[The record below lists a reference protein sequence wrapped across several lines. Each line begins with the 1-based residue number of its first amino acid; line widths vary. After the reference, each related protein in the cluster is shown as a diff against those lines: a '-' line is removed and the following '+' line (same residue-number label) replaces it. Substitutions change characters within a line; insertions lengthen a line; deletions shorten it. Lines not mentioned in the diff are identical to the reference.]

1 MDTAKCAALL
11 LAVELGSLSA
21 AAERLGYTVSGMS
34 RMILS
39 LEDELGFRLLN
50 RSRAGVEPTREC
62 ALLLGAMR
70 ELTRWGESCRQLAA
84 QVRGLETGRV
94 RVGMSYPAYYPVLTE
109 AVTGFSREHPGVEIE
124 LVEGTS
130 SVLSGMLERHE
141 ADFCIMSRRSGA
153 HAWTPLTSDSLAV
166 WLPANHPLA
175 NRESYPAAELAN
187 EAYIDISPGGETDNS
202 RFLAERGISVRRRA
216 STSDIYGALSL
227 VGAGLGVALVN
238 TLLAKDVGGSGRT
251 VLLPIDPPYTVEIG
265 AAYQPRGE
273 QSPAAGR
280 FTDYALS
287 RLLAGARK

>member
-109 AVTGFSREHPGVEIE
+109 AVTGFSGEHPGVEIE

-153 HAWTPLTSDSLAV
+153 HAWTPLCSDSLAV

-175 NRESYPAAELAN
+175 NRESYPAAELAS
-187 EAYIDISPGGETDNS
+187 EAYIDISPGEETDNS

-238 TLLAKDVGGSGRT
+238 TLLAKDVDGSGRT

-287 RLLAGARK
+287 RLLAGARR

>member
-238 TLLAKDVGGSGRT
+238 TLLAKDVDGSGRT

>member
-50 RSRAGVEPTREC
+50 RSRAGGAPTREC

-109 AVTGFSREHPGVEIE
+109 AVTGFSGEHPGVEIE

-187 EAYIDISPGGETDNS
+187 EAYIDISPGEETDNS

-238 TLLAKDVGGSGRT
+238 TLLAKDVDGSGRT

>member
-62 ALLLGAMR
+62 ALMLGAMR

-109 AVTGFSREHPGVEIE
+109 AVTGFSGEHPGVEIE

-187 EAYIDISPGGETDNS
+187 EAYIDISPGEETDNS

-238 TLLAKDVGGSGRT
+238 TLLAKDVDGSGRT

>member
-153 HAWTPLTSDSLAV
+153 HAWTPLCSDSLAV

-187 EAYIDISPGGETDNS
+187 EAYIDISPGEETDNS

-238 TLLAKDVGGSGRT
+238 TLLAKDVDGSGRT

-287 RLLAGARK
+287 RLLAGARR

>member
-21 AAERLGYTVSGMS
+21 ASERLGYTVSGMS

-187 EAYIDISPGGETDNS
+187 EAYIDISPGEETDNS

-238 TLLAKDVGGSGRT
+238 TLLAKDVDGSSRT

-273 QSPAAGR
+273 QSPAAGC

>member
-109 AVTGFSREHPGVEIE
+109 AVTGFSGEHPGVEIE

-187 EAYIDISPGGETDNS
+187 EAYIDISPGEETDNS

-238 TLLAKDVGGSGRT
+238 TLLAKDVDGSGRT

>member
-238 TLLAKDVGGSGRT
+238 TLLAKDVDGSGRT

-287 RLLAGARK
+287 RLLAGARR

>member
-94 RVGMSYPAYYPVLTE
+94 RVGMYYPAYYPVLTE

-187 EAYIDISPGGETDNS
+187 EAYIDISPGEETDNS

-238 TLLAKDVGGSGRT
+238 TLLAKDVDGSGRT

>member
-62 ALLLGAMR
+62 TLLLGAMR

-109 AVTGFSREHPGVEIE
+109 AVTGFSGEHPGVEIE

-187 EAYIDISPGGETDNS
+187 EAYIDISPGEETDNS

-238 TLLAKDVGGSGRT
+238 TLLAKDVDGSGRT

>member
-153 HAWTPLTSDSLAV
+153 HAWTPLCSDSLAV

-175 NRESYPAAELAN
+175 NRESYPAAELTN
-187 EAYIDISPGGETDNS
+187 EAYIDISPGEETDNS

-238 TLLAKDVGGSGRT
+238 TLLAKDVDGSGRT

>member
-62 ALLLGAMR
+62 ALMLGAMR

-130 SVLSGMLERHE
+130 SVLSGMLERRE

-187 EAYIDISPGGETDNS
+187 EAYIDISPGEETDNS

-238 TLLAKDVGGSGRT
+238 TLLAKDVDGSGRT

>member
-187 EAYIDISPGGETDNS
+187 EAYIDISPGEETDNS

-238 TLLAKDVGGSGRT
+238 TLLAKDVDGSGRT

>member
-109 AVTGFSREHPGVEIE
+109 AVTGFSGEHPGVEIE

-187 EAYIDISPGGETDNS
+187 EAYIDISPCEETDNS

-238 TLLAKDVGGSGRT
+238 TLLAKDVDGSSRT

-265 AAYQPRGE
+265 AAYQPRGK

>member
-153 HAWTPLTSDSLAV
+153 HAWTPLCSDSLAV

-187 EAYIDISPGGETDNS
+187 EAYIDISPGEETDNS

-238 TLLAKDVGGSGRT
+238 TLLAKDVDGSGRT

>member
-62 ALLLGAMR
+62 ALMLGAMR

-187 EAYIDISPGGETDNS
+187 EAYIDISPGEETDNS

-238 TLLAKDVGGSGRT
+238 TLLAKDVDGSGRT

>member
-109 AVTGFSREHPGVEIE
+109 AVTGFSGEHPGVEIE

-175 NRESYPAAELAN
+175 SRESYPAAELAN
-187 EAYIDISPGGETDNS
+187 EAYIDISPGEETDNS

-238 TLLAKDVGGSGRT
+238 TLLAKDVDNSGRT

>member
-62 ALLLGAMR
+62 ALLLGSMR

-94 RVGMSYPAYYPVLTE
+94 CVGMSYPAYYPVLTE
-109 AVTGFSREHPGVEIE
+109 VVTGFSREHPGVEIE

-130 SVLSGMLERHE
+130 SALSGMLERHE

-153 HAWTPLTSDSLAV
+153 HAWTPLTSDSLAA

-175 NRESYPAAELAN
+175 SRESYPAAELAN
-187 EAYIDISPGGETDNS
+187 EAYIDISPGEETDNS

-238 TLLAKDVGGSGRT
+238 TLLAKDVDGSGRT

-287 RLLAGARK
+287 RLLAGARR

>member
-1 MDTAKCAALL
+1 MDIAKSAALL

-62 ALLLGAMR
+62 ALLLGSMR

-109 AVTGFSREHPGVEIE
+109 AVTGFSHEHPGVEIE

-130 SVLSGMLERHE
+130 SALSGMLERHE

-153 HAWTPLTSDSLAV
+153 HAWTPLCSDSLAV

-187 EAYIDISPGGETDNS
+187 EAYIDISPGEETDNS
-202 RFLAERGISVRRRA
+202 RFLAQRGISVRRRA

-238 TLLAKDVGGSGRT
+238 TLLAKDVDGSGRT

-287 RLLAGARK
+287 RLLAGARR

>member
-39 LEDELGFRLLN
+39 LEDDLGFRLLN

-187 EAYIDISPGGETDNS
+187 EAYIDISPGEETDNS

-238 TLLAKDVGGSGRT
+238 TLLAKDVDGSGRT

>member
-1 MDTAKCAALL
+1 M
-11 LAVELGSLSA
+11 ELGSLSA

-141 ADFCIMSRRSGA
+141 ADFCIMSRRSGV

-187 EAYIDISPGGETDNS
+187 EAYIDISPGEETDNS

-238 TLLAKDVGGSGRT
+238 TLLAKDVVGSGRT

>member
-11 LAVELGSLSA
+11 LAVKLGSLSA

-187 EAYIDISPGGETDNS
+187 EAYIDISPGEETDNS

-238 TLLAKDVGGSGRT
+238 TLLAKDVDGSGRT

>member
-39 LEDELGFRLLN
+39 LEDDLGFRLLN

-62 ALLLGAMR
+62 ALLLGSMR

-94 RVGMSYPAYYPVLTE
+94 CVGMSYPAYYPVLTE

-130 SVLSGMLERHE
+130 SALSGMLERHE

-187 EAYIDISPGGETDNS
+187 EAYIDISPGEETDNS

-238 TLLAKDVGGSGRT
+238 TLLAKDVDGSGRT

>member
-187 EAYIDISPGGETDNS
+187 EAYIDISPGEETDNS

-238 TLLAKDVGGSGRT
+238 TLLAKDVDGSSRT

>member
-62 ALLLGAMR
+62 ALLLGSMR

-94 RVGMSYPAYYPVLTE
+94 CVGMSYPAYYPVLTE
-109 AVTGFSREHPGVEIE
+109 VVTGFSREHPGVEIE

-130 SVLSGMLERHE
+130 SALSGMLERHE

-153 HAWTPLTSDSLAV
+153 HAWTPLTSDSLAA

-187 EAYIDISPGGETDNS
+187 EAYIDISPGEETDNS

-238 TLLAKDVGGSGRT
+238 TLLAKDVDGSGRT

>member
-109 AVTGFSREHPGVEIE
+109 AVTGFSGEHPGVEIE

-175 NRESYPAAELAN
+175 SRESYPAAELAN
-187 EAYIDISPGGETDNS
+187 EAYIDISPGEETDNS

-238 TLLAKDVGGSGRT
+238 TLLAEDVDGSGRT

>member
-166 WLPANHPLA
+166 WLPANHLLA

-187 EAYIDISPGGETDNS
+187 EAYIDISPGEETDNS

-238 TLLAKDVGGSGRT
+238 TLLAKDVDGSGRT

>member
-62 ALLLGAMR
+62 ALMLGAMR

-153 HAWTPLTSDSLAV
+153 HAWTPLCSDSLAV

-187 EAYIDISPGGETDNS
+187 EAYIDISPGEETDNS

-238 TLLAKDVGGSGRT
+238 TLLAKDVDGSGRT